1 MLKENSKIVYDFVK
15 AHDGEDFTA
24 QDIADATGLSV
35 RSVNGIVT
43 SAFQR
48 HKDKDKNEVP
58 LMVRVPAEIQD
69 PETGLHKAI
78 KFIQLTDAGREF
90 AEPSFFAYW
99 RNYDIINIRFH
110 LSNMQFNSFLQ
121 SKSN

>member
-1 MLKENSKIVYDFVK
+1 MLKENSKLVYDFVK

-24 QDIADATGLSV
+24 QDIADAVGLSV

-58 LMVRVPAEIQD
+58 LMVRIPAEIED

-90 AEPSFFAYW
+90 DPNAE
-99 RNYDIINIRFH
+99 D
-110 LSNMQFNSFLQ
+110 
-121 SKSN
+121 

>member
-1 MLKENSKIVYDFVK
+1 MLKENSRTVYDFVK
-15 AHDGEDFTA
+15 AHDGQDFTA

-58 LMVRVPAEIQD
+58 LMVRVPAEVKD
-69 PETGLHKAI
+69 PETGLHKPI
-78 KFIQLTDAGREF
+78 KFIQLTDAGRDF
-90 AEPSFFAYW
+90 DPDAE
-99 RNYDIINIRFH
+99 D
-110 LSNMQFNSFLQ
+110 
-121 SKSN
+121 

>member
-1 MLKENSKIVYDFVK
+1 MALKENSRMVFDFVK

-35 RSVNGIVT
+35 RAVNGIVT

-58 LMVRVPAEIQD
+58 LMVRIPAEIED
-69 PETGLHKAI
+69 PTTGLHKAI

-90 AEPSFFAYW
+90 DPDEE
-99 RNYDIINIRFH
+99 
-110 LSNMQFNSFLQ
+110 
-121 SKSN
+121 

>member
-1 MLKENSKIVYDFVK
+1 MLKENSRLVFNFVK

-24 QDIADATGLSV
+24 QDIADAVGLSV
-35 RSVNGIVT
+35 KSVNGIVT

-48 HKDKDKNEVP
+48 YKDADKNEIP
-58 LMVRVPAEIQD
+58 LMVRVPAEIED

-90 AEPSFFAYW
+90 DPDAE
-99 RNYDIINIRFH
+99 
-110 LSNMQFNSFLQ
+110 
-121 SKSN
+121 

>member
-58 LMVRVPAEIQD
+58 LMVRVPAEILD
-69 PETGLHKAI
+69 PKTGLHKAI

-90 AEPSFFAYW
+90 DPNAE
-99 RNYDIINIRFH
+99 D
-110 LSNMQFNSFLQ
+110 
-121 SKSN
+121 

>member
-1 MLKENSKIVYDFVK
+1 MLKENSKIVYEFVK

-48 HKDKDKNEVP
+48 HKDKDKNQVP

-90 AEPSFFAYW
+90 DPKAE
-99 RNYDIINIRFH
+99 D
-110 LSNMQFNSFLQ
+110 
-121 SKSN
+121 

>member
-1 MLKENSKIVYDFVK
+1 MALKENSRTVFDFVK

-35 RSVNGIVT
+35 RAVNGIVT

-58 LMVRVPAEIQD
+58 LMVRIPAEIED
-69 PETGLHKAI
+69 PATGLHKAI

-90 AEPSFFAYW
+90 DPDEE
-99 RNYDIINIRFH
+99 
-110 LSNMQFNSFLQ
+110 
-121 SKSN
+121 

>member
-1 MLKENSKIVYDFVK
+1 MALKENSRTVFDFVK

-35 RSVNGIVT
+35 RAVNGIVT

-58 LMVRVPAEIQD
+58 LMVRIPAEIED
-69 PETGLHKAI
+69 PTTGLHKAI

-90 AEPSFFAYW
+90 DPDEE
-99 RNYDIINIRFH
+99 
-110 LSNMQFNSFLQ
+110 
-121 SKSN
+121 

>member
-35 RSVNGIVT
+35 RSVNGIIT

-90 AEPSFFAYW
+90 DLNAE
-99 RNYDIINIRFH
+99 D
-110 LSNMQFNSFLQ
+110 
-121 SKSN
+121 